1 MNESRP
7 EKARAGWLERITN
20 LAILGTLLILLLNP
34 SGPIGSRVSRQ
45 VAETRERR
53 TIENLWGGLTAP
65 QSDVGDEQA
74 AAGAPIVVEFLDY
87 QCPACKAVAP
97 AVSEAWKK
105 GTATIVIRHLPLE
118 EIHPLAEGSGARGRM
133 CRTAGT
139 PSRSTRSPDRRRRL
153 GATAGL
159 AWHGREGWG
168 SATWHGSQNAWADT
182 TRNRGWPM
190 TFNWRRRSGLP
201 LRLRSLRHRGYT
213 AGQVVSRQHWTGFSS
228 KRTTRI
234 SRGFFRQAV

>member
-74 AAGAPIVVEFLDY
+74 AAGAPIIVEFLDY

-97 AVSEAWKK
+97 AVAEAWKK

-118 EIHPLAEGSGARGRM
+118 EIHPLAREAALAVVCAERQGRL
-133 CRTAGT
+133 RAAHEALIG
-139 PSRSTRSPDRRRRL
+139 D
-153 GATAGL
+153 GD
-159 AWHGREGWG
+159 WV
-168 SATWHGSQNAWADT
+168 
-182 TRNRGWPM
+182 
-190 TFNWRRRSGLP
+190 P
-201 LRLRSLRHRGYT
+201 LRDWLGMAEKVGIGDLARFAECLGGHDAEQRLANDLQLAAALGIASTPTFVTPQGIYRG
-213 AGQVVSRQHWTGFSS
+213 TG
-228 KRTTRI
+228 
-234 SRGFFRQAV
+234 GFQAALDGILKQENDEN

>member
-34 SGPIGSRVSRQ
+34 PGPIGSRVSRQ

-97 AVSEAWKK
+97 AVAEAWKK

-118 EIHPLAEGSGARGRM
+118 EIHPLAREAALAVVCAERQGRLRAAHEAM
-133 CRTAGT
+133 IG
-139 PSRSTRSPDRRRRL
+139 D
-153 GATAGL
+153 GD
-159 AWHGREGWG
+159 WV
-168 SATWHGSQNAWADT
+168 
-182 TRNRGWPM
+182 
-190 TFNWRRRSGLP
+190 P
-201 LRLRSLRHRGYT
+201 LRDWLGMAEKVGIGDLARFAECLGGHDAEQRLANDLQLAAALGTFIKRYNNGWLLQRHGYMT
-213 AGQVVSRQHWTGFSS
+213 PARVRE
-228 KRTTRI
+228 KL
-234 SRGFFRQAV
+234 SRGAA

>member
-74 AAGAPIVVEFLDY
+74 AGGAPIVVEFLDY

-118 EIHPLAEGSGARGRM
+118 EIHPLAREAALAVVCAERQGRLRAAHEALIGGGARDCLYAYVRYATGDIPRDRWFPGSTGRDSQA
-133 CRTAGT
+133 RERRELVGDSSAKQYEEVVTG
-139 PSRSTRSPDRRRRL
+139 SNGWRVRLSGGIRSP
-153 GATAGL
+153 GGHAA
-159 AWHGREGWG
+159 
-168 SATWHGSQNAWADT
+168 S
-182 TRNRGWPM
+182 
-190 TFNWRRRSGLP
+190 
-201 LRLRSLRHRGYT
+201 
-213 AGQVVSRQHWTGFSS
+213 
-228 KRTTRI
+228 
-234 SRGFFRQAV
+234 

>member
-74 AAGAPIVVEFLDY
+74 AAGAPIIVEFLDY

-97 AVSEAWKK
+97 AVAEAWKK

-118 EIHPLAEGSGARGRM
+118 EDPPLGEGSGARGRM

-159 AWHGREGWG
+159 AWHGRERLG

-182 TRNRGWPM
+182 TPEQRLANDLQLAAALGIASTPTFVTPQGIYRG
-190 TFNWRRRSGLP
+190 
-201 LRLRSLRHRGYT
+201 
-213 AGQVVSRQHWTGFSS
+213 TG
-228 KRTTRI
+228 
-234 SRGFFRQAV
+234 GFQAALDGILKQENDEN

>member
-118 EIHPLAEGSGARGRM
+118 EIHPLAREAALAVVCAERQGRL
-133 CRTAGT
+133 RAAHEALIG
-139 PSRSTRSPDRRRRL
+139 D
-153 GATAGL
+153 GD
-159 AWHGREGWG
+159 WV
-168 SATWHGSQNAWADT
+168 
-182 TRNRGWPM
+182 
-190 TFNWRRRSGLP
+190 P
-201 LRLRSLRHRGYT
+201 LRDWLGMAEKVGIGDLARFAECLGGHDAEQRLANDLQLAAALGIASTPTFVTPQGIYRG
-213 AGQVVSRQHWTGFSS
+213 TG
-228 KRTTRI
+228 
-234 SRGFFRQAV
+234 GFQAALDGILKQENDEN

>member
-7 EKARAGWLERITN
+7 EKARAVWLERITN

-65 QSDVGDEQA
+65 RSDVGDEQA
-74 AAGAPIVVEFLDY
+74 AGGAPIVVEFLDY

-118 EIHPLAEGSGARGRM
+118 EIHPLAREA
-133 CRTAGT
+133 A
-139 PSRSTRSPDRRRRL
+139 
-153 GATAGL
+153 L
-159 AWHGREGWG
+159 AVVCAERQG
-168 SATWHGSQNAWADT
+168 
-182 TRNRGWPM
+182 
-190 TFNWRRRSGLP
+190 
-201 LRLRSLRHRGYT
+201 RLRAAHEALIGDGDWVPQRDWLGMAEKVGIGDLARFAECLGGHDAEQRLANDLQLAAAFGIASTPTFVTPQGIYRG
-213 AGQVVSRQHWTGFSS
+213 TG
-228 KRTTRI
+228 
-234 SRGFFRQAV
+234 GFQAALDGILKQENDEN

>member
-74 AAGAPIVVEFLDY
+74 AAGAPIIVEFLDY

-97 AVSEAWKK
+97 AVAEAWKK

-118 EIHPLAEGSGARGRM
+118 EIHPLAREAALAVVCAERQGRLRAAHEALIGDGDWVPLRDWLGMAEKVGIGDLARFAECLGGHDAEQRLANDLQLAAALGIASTPTFVTPQGIY
-133 CRTAGT
+133 RGT
-139 PSRSTRSPDRRRRL
+139 
-153 GATAGL
+153 GGFQAGL
-159 AWHGREGWG
+159 DGILKQE
-168 SATWHGSQNAWADT
+168 NDE
-182 TRNRGWPM
+182 N
-190 TFNWRRRSGLP
+190 
-201 LRLRSLRHRGYT
+201 
-213 AGQVVSRQHWTGFSS
+213 
-228 KRTTRI
+228 
-234 SRGFFRQAV
+234 